1 MLHQFRNLET
11 FFTFPES
18 SSQTLFYF
26 QKVYIH
32 IMGLVCYILTL
43 KWQQI
48 ALPEGHIH
56 NLLYPGVHYTEGFLG
71 IAEVLSLFYFWVNY
85 VTAM

>member
-1 MLHQFRNLET
+1 
-11 FFTFPES
+11 
-18 SSQTLFYF
+18 
-26 QKVYIH
+26 
-32 IMGLVCYILTL
+32 MGLVCYILTL

-56 NLLYPGVHYTEGFLG
+56 NLLYPGVHNTEGFLG